1 MHEWALA
8 EAVLDS
14 LQQHIETYPG
24 HAVTAVRVS
33 VGELQQ
39 VDVEVFREGLRQ
51 LADRYP
57 LDPNVVHVAVNP
69 ARFRCNRCGQAW
81 DLSAAGPL
89 SEDEEESIHF
99 VPEAVH
105 VYSRCPACNSVDFQV
120 LQGRGVTIDAIDLEE
135 RASS

>member
-14 LQQHIETYPG
+14 LQQHLESYPN
-24 HAVTAVRVS
+24 HSVTGVRVS
-33 VGELQQ
+33 VGELQH
-39 VDVEVFREGLRQ
+39 VDVEVFEEGLRQ

-57 LDPNVVHVAVNP
+57 LDPEAVHVAVTP
-69 ARFRCNRCGQAW
+69 ARFHCNRCSKEW
-81 DLSAAGPL
+81 DLSAARQL
-89 SEDEEESIHF
+89 TEDEEESIHF

-105 VYSRCPACNSVDFQV
+105 VYSRCPICGSVDFQV

-135 RASS
+135 PGAS